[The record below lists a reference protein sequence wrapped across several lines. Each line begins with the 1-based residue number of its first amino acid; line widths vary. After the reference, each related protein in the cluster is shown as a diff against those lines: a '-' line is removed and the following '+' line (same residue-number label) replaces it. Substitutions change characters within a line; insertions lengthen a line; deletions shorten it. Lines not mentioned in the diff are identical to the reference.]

1 MDIKTVIMFVAIAL
15 LLMIVISYILR
26 PHSSL
31 TTVTDGKTMQTVKSE
46 DLDGSDSGSTTSNF
60 TYAIWFYIDDW
71 NYRYGE
77 PKLLFAR
84 SGKDTGGNNDDAGS
98 SSSNNDSTSGF
109 NTDSTSGS
117 NTDSTPSSFNNSST
131 GEEEDSN
138 LGGGPPEP
146 CPAVLFG
153 AMENSMVIK
162 LTCYDGTSASEVGVI
177 HNCNV
182 PNIPLQKW
190 TQLLISVYGRALD
203 VYIDGKLV
211 KTCMLPGVPKV
222 SSTLPVIITPAGGF
236 SGWTAAFEYWNDS
249 TNPQDAWNAYKKG
262 YGENMLKSIMS
273 KYSIK
278 ISVME
283 GDTESNS
290 MTL

>member
-1 MDIKTVIMFVAIAL
+1 MVIMMVAIAL
-15 LLMIVISYILR
+15 LLVIVISYIMR

-31 TTVTDGKTMQTVKSE
+31 TTVTDAKTMQTVKSE
-46 DLDGSDSGSTTSNF
+46 DLEGSDSGTTTSNF

-84 SGKDTGGNNDDAGS
+84 SGKTAPETPDNSEEDAGTTS
-98 SSSNNDSTSGF
+98 SPFSTS
-109 NTDSTSGS
+109 D
-117 NTDSTPSSFNNSST
+117 SST
-131 GEEEDSN
+131 DVSS
-138 LGGGPPEP
+138 LGGPPEP

-153 AMENSMVIK
+153 AIENSMAIL
-162 LTCYDGTSASEVGVI
+162 LTCYDGTSASDVGVI

-182 PNIPLQKW
+182 PNLPLQKW
-190 TQLLISVYGRALD
+190 TQLLLSVYGRALD

-222 SSTLPVIITPAGGF
+222 TNTLPVIITPAGGF
-236 SGWTAAFEYWNDS
+236 SGWTAAFQYWNDS
-249 TNPQDAWNAYKKG
+249 TNPQDAWNIYKKG
-262 YGENMLKSIMS
+262 YGENMLSSIMS

-278 ISVME
+278 ISVMD

-290 MTL
+290 VTL

>member
-15 LLMIVISYILR
+15 LLMIVISYVLR

-31 TTVTDGKTMQTVKSE
+31 TTVTDAKTMQTIKSE

-84 SGKDTGGNNDDAGS
+84 SGTDVGTS
-98 SSSNNDSTSGF
+98 SSSNFNSNSDSNS
-109 NTDSTSGS
+109 
-117 NTDSTPSSFNNSST
+117 SSFSSPND
-131 GEEEDSN
+131 EEDEDEDGDGGEDEVLPDID
-138 LGGGPPEP
+138 LGGVPEP

-153 AMENSMVIK
+153 AIENSMTVF
-162 LTCYDGTSASEVGVI
+162 LTCYDGTSVSEVGVI
-177 HNCNV
+177 HPCNV

-222 SSTLPVIITPAGGF
+222 SPTLPVIITPKGGF

-249 TNPQDAWNAYKKG
+249 SNPQDAWNAYKKG

-290 MTL
+290 VTL